1 MYCVLLLIVLQCCRL
16 KGQDGVFTI
25 NKVTL
30 RADPPDEVPNGKPLT
45 LNCSA
50 DIIKSEHFRLNYIF
64 SFSKNG
70 KVLYNG
76 TSEQSW
82 AQYTLSKARFSDSGD
97 YYCTVRAE
105 GKTKF
110 SEPVTV
116 NVKGI
121 TKPKLIVLQE
131 EVMEGEKVSLRCEIP
146 EEKPPFY
153 FTFYK
158 TRQAPDP
165 LRKSRTRGPVNENF
179 AEFEFPIDVGD
190 KILRFECTVRM
201 SSMTGNEVSE
211 PSNRT
216 IVTVIEPFSNPKITI
231 HPLQNITEGDK
242 IDIECTTIL
251 GRPEQT
257 EILIQKNRT
266 ILNSMKGR
274 ESVTYSKIAT
284 MEDNGSYTCKVE
296 LGSVSKTSV
305 ANVVVTELFSKP
317 KLILPKPN
325 LDEHGLLIVQCHADG
340 HPSINFTLLKNN
352 IVLGYSRIYSRI
364 AQVSDS
370 GVYICR
376 AEVKGIVKESDPV
389 LLRVYAPVSQPVLF
403 QPAYQVAV
411 LRKNFAL
418 YCNSSQGTLPITY
431 TLYRGNVFLQN
442 KTIVA
447 KSEAAM
453 FEVQAMDMHLGEY
466 TCHAQNGHS
475 HTEKS
480 TGLNITVIAPVDRV
494 IIKQL
499 PEGDVEDG
507 QDLTLFC
514 SVHFGS
520 FPISF
525 SFLLENNTKPL
536 YWVTRNKLT
545 ALWHRTGITSQDA
558 GRYFCRADN
567 QAQSPV
573 ESKRIVVSVV
583 LASWKKGLIVAFAI
597 LIFLGIAIAAVL
609 WYCSKKAKAKGSSLE
624 LASSMPAT
632 NSVGE
637 KLTSGQNYER
647 EFCYGY
653 NDDDEKNHINSK
665 DENKEAD
672 LENAEVEY
680 TEVDVSIPDPH
691 RAPVTTKNETVYTEI
706 RKAVNDA
713 GENRHSRIESSPDGT

>member
-30 RADPPDEVPNGKPLT
+30 RADPPEQVSNGKPLT

-50 DIIKSEHFRLNYIF
+50 DIIKSEHFSLNYIF
-64 SFSKNG
+64 SFSKNN

-76 TSEQSW
+76 TSEQAW
-82 AQYTLSKARFSDSGD
+82 AQYTIPKARFSDSGEYD
-97 YYCTVRAE
+97 CTVRAE
-105 GKTKF
+105 EKRRL
-110 SEPVTV
+110 SEPVIV
-116 NVKGI
+116 SVKGI

-165 LRKSRTRGPVNENF
+165 LRKSRNQGPVNKNF
-179 AEFEFPIDVGD
+179 AELEFPIDVGD
-190 KILRFECTVRM
+190 KILRFECTVKM
-201 SSMTGNEVSE
+201 NSMTGQEVSE

-251 GRPEQT
+251 GRPDQT

-274 ESVTYSKIAT
+274 ERVTYSKIAT

-325 LDEHGLLIVQCHADG
+325 LDEHSLLVVQCHANG
-340 HPSINFTLLKNN
+340 HPSINFTLLMNN
-352 IVLGYSRIYSRI
+352 IVLGYSRIYSRR

-370 GVYICR
+370 GAYVCR

-389 LLRVYAPVSQPVLF
+389 LVRVYAPVSQPALF

-411 LRKNFAL
+411 LRKNFVL
-418 YCNSSQGTLPITY
+418 YCNSTQGTPPIMY
-431 TLYRGNVFLQN
+431 TLYRGNVFVMN
-442 KTIVA
+442 KTMEA
-447 KSEAAM
+447 KGKAAM
-453 FEVQAMDMHLGEY
+453 FEVQAMDLHLGEY
-466 TCHAQNGHS
+466 TCRAQNGHS
-475 HTEKS
+475 RTEKS
-480 TGLNITVIAPVDRV
+480 TGLNVTVIAPVHDV
-494 IIKQL
+494 MIAKL
-499 PEGDVEDG
+499 PKGDVEDG
-507 QDLTLFC
+507 QDFTLFC
-514 SVHFGS
+514 SVRSGS
-520 FPISF
+520 FPINF
-525 SFLLENNTKPL
+525 SFLQENNAKPL
-536 YWVTRNKLT
+536 YWVTQGEKKPAR
-545 ALWHRTGITSQDA
+545 WHRTGITSQDA

-567 QAQSPV
+567 QAQSSDKS
-573 ESKRIVVSVV
+573 EMIVVNVV
-583 LASWKKGLIVAFAI
+583 LASWKKSIIIVTFT
-597 LIFLGIAIAAVL
+597 LVFLGIAIAAL
-609 WYCSKKAKAKGSSLE
+609 WWYCSKKAKAKGSALE
-624 LASSMPAT
+624 LTSTMPAA
-632 NSVGE
+632 NSMGE

-665 DENKEAD
+665 EGNKAD

-680 TEVDVSIPDPH
+680 TEVDVSVPDPY

-706 RKAVNDA
+706 RKAANDA
-713 GENRHSRIESSPDGT
+713 GESRHSRIESSPDGT